1 VPRRWSVA
9 TQLLALQLG
18 IIAVVLVGVG
28 AVSLTQ
34 AQGDFRRT
42 EGSRVLAAAENL
54 AARAALRQAL
64 ETEDELVA
72 RERAAAVAE
81 AVQSLSGA
89 SFVAAVDRAGVV
101 VTDTEDPGRIGE
113 RAALLGSEP
122 EGGTA
127 LQGRASV
134 GERTGGGAPAVV
146 AYVPVFSAQPG
157 RAGALLGAVAI
168 GQEYPTPVEYLVS
181 AVPNLLTYLGLAGG
195 LGIAG
200 SLLLARRV
208 KRQTL
213 GLEPL
218 EIRGLVEHREAML
231 TGIKEGVLA
240 LDSGDRVALVNAE
253 AHRMLALPADCV
265 GRPLGELAL
274 EPRLV
279 DVLTGREPQ
288 RDAVVFVADRILTL
302 NRMPVSVRGAAV
314 GSVTT
319 MRDLTELRQ
328 LRRELGVTRQTT
340 EGLRAQ
346 AHEFAN
352 RLHTISGLLELG
364 EYEEVLRYVKRLG
377 SATQELSAA
386 VTGAVGDPTLAALLI
401 AKASVAAERGI
412 RLRIA
417 PSSRLGVLDDQLSED
432 LATVVGNLVD
442 NALDAI
448 GPLGG
453 GEVEVEVVEEAG
465 ATEDG
470 AAPRVRVEVRD
481 SGPGVAPDLVEE
493 VFTRGFTTKAAG
505 GGQRGFGLALTRAIC
520 VRRGGAVRVRNDE
533 GAVFS
538 ACLPLSPS
546 PGAHPAGAHPAGSH
560 AAGSPALGGARS

>member
-1 VPRRWSVA
+1 MPRRWSVA
-9 TQLLALQLG
+9 AQLLALQLG

-28 AVSLTQ
+28 AVSLAQ
-34 AQGDFRRT
+34 AQADFRRT

-64 ETEDELVA
+64 EAPVPQVG
-72 RERAAAVAE
+72 REQAAAVAE
-81 AVQSLSGA
+81 SVQSLSGA
-89 SFVAAVDRAGVV
+89 SSVEVVDRVGTVV
-101 VTDTEDPGRIGE
+101 ADTADPGRIGGPTA
-113 RAALLGSEP
+113 RVAD
-122 EGGTA
+122 GGVGDARPGDTA
-127 LQGRASV
+127 LRGRASV
-134 GERTGGGAPAVV
+134 GDRTGGGRRAVV
-146 AYVPVFSAQPG
+146 AHVPVLGEQPG
-157 RAGALLGAVAI
+157 RAGRLLGAVAV
-168 GQEYPTPVEYLVS
+168 GREYPTPVEYLVA
-181 AVPNLLTYLGLAGG
+181 AVPNLVTYLGLAGG
-195 LGIAG
+195 LGIGG

-213 GLEPL
+213 DLEPR

-240 LDSGDRVALVNAE
+240 LDPDDRVTLVNAE
-253 AHRMLALPADCV
+253 AHRMLRLPPDFL
-265 GRPLGELAL
+265 GRPLAALDL

-279 DVLTGREPQ
+279 DVLTDRDGQ
-288 RDAVVFVADRILTL
+288 RDAVVFVGERILTL

-319 MRDLTELRQ
+319 MRDLTELRA

-386 VTGAVGDPTLAALLI
+386 VTGAVDDPALAALLI

-412 RLRIA
+412 RLQIA
-417 PSSRLGVLDDQLSED
+417 PSSRVGLLDDQLSED

-442 NALDAI
+442 NGLDAI
-448 GPLGG
+448 GPVGG
-453 GEVEVEVVEEAG
+453 GEVEVEVVEDPAE
-465 ATEDG
+465 
-470 AAPRVRVEVRD
+470 VRVEVRD
-481 SGPGVAPDLVEE
+481 SGPGVAPELVEE
-493 VFTRGFTTKAAG
+493 VFARGFTTKAAG
-505 GGQRGFGLALTRAIC
+505 GGRRGFGLALTRTIC
-520 VRRGGAVRVRNDE
+520 VRRGGSVSVRNDA

-538 ACLPLSPS
+538 ARLPRAPVLR
-546 PGAHPAGAHPAGSH
+546 PAGAVRA
-560 AAGSPALGGARS
+560 

>member
-1 VPRRWSVA
+1 
-9 TQLLALQLG
+9 
-18 IIAVVLVGVG
+18 
-28 AVSLTQ
+28 
-34 AQGDFRRT
+34 
-42 EGSRVLAAAENL
+42 
-54 AARAALRQAL
+54 
-64 ETEDELVA
+64 
-72 RERAAAVAE
+72 
-81 AVQSLSGA
+81 
-89 SFVAAVDRAGVV
+89 
-101 VTDTEDPGRIGE
+101 
-113 RAALLGSEP
+113 
-122 EGGTA
+122 
-127 LQGRASV
+127 
-134 GERTGGGAPAVV
+134 
-146 AYVPVFSAQPG
+146 
-157 RAGALLGAVAI
+157 
-168 GQEYPTPVEYLVS
+168 
-181 AVPNLLTYLGLAGG
+181 
-195 LGIAG
+195 
-200 SLLLARRV
+200 
-208 KRQTL
+208 
-213 GLEPL
+213 
-218 EIRGLVEHREAML
+218 
-231 TGIKEGVLA
+231 
-240 LDSGDRVALVNAE
+240 
-253 AHRMLALPADCV
+253 MLALPADCV
-265 GRPLGELAL
+265 GRPLAELAL

-377 SATQELSAA
+377 SATQELSSA
-386 VTGAVGDPTLAALLI
+386 VTGAVDDPTLAALLI

-417 PSSRLGVLDDQLSED
+417 PSSRLGMLDDQLSED

-453 GEVEVEVVEEAG
+453 GEVEVEVREDAG
-465 ATEDG
+465 DTADTG
-470 AAPRVRVEVRD
+470 YAGHTAVPRVRVEVRD

-520 VRRGGAVRVRNDE
+520 VRRGGAVSVRNAD

-538 ACLPLSPS
+538 ACLPLLAVSPS
-546 PGAHPAGAHPAGSH
+546 PGCRPV
-560 AAGSPALGGARS
+560 GSPAVGGAPS

>member
-1 VPRRWSVA
+1 MPRRWSVA

-28 AVSLTQ
+28 AVPLAQ
-34 AQGDFRRT
+34 AQADFRRT

-64 ETEDELVA
+64 EASVPQVG

-81 AVQSLSGA
+81 SVQSLSGA
-89 SFVAAVDRAGVV
+89 SSVEVVDRAGVV
-101 VTDTEDPGRIGE
+101 VADTADPGRIGE
-113 RAALLGSEP
+113 PMAALDDVRAGST
-122 EGGTA
+122 GAGDAA
-127 LQGRASV
+127 LRGRASV
-134 GERTGGGAPAVV
+134 GDRTDGRGRAVV
-146 AYVPVFSAQPG
+146 AQVPVFGQEPG
-157 RAGALLGAVAI
+157 RAGWLVGAVAV
-168 GQEYPTPVEYLVS
+168 GREYPTPVEYLVS

-195 LGIAG
+195 LGIGG

-208 KRQTL
+208 KRPTL
-213 GLEPL
+213 GLEPR

-231 TGIKEGVLA
+231 TGIQEGVLA
-240 LDSGDRVALVNAE
+240 LDPDDRVTLVNAE
-253 AHRMLALPADCV
+253 AHRMLRLPADCL
-265 GRPLGELAL
+265 GRPLAALDL
-274 EPRLV
+274 EPRQA
-279 DVLTGREPQ
+279 DVLTGREGR
-288 RDAVVFVADRILTL
+288 RDAVVFVGERILTL

-319 MRDLTELRQ
+319 MRDLTELRA
-328 LRRELGVTRQTT
+328 LRRETGVTRQTT

-364 EYEEVLRYVKRLG
+364 EYEEVLRCVKLLG
-377 SATQELSAA
+377 SATQELPAA
-386 VTGAVGDPTLAALLI
+386 VTRAVDDPALAALLI

-412 RLRIA
+412 RLGIA
-417 PSSRLGVLDDQLSED
+417 PSSRVGLLDDQLGED

-453 GEVEVEVVEEAG
+453 GEVAVEVVE
-465 ATEDG
+465 DP
-470 AAPRVRVEVRD
+470 AADPAEIRVEVRD
-481 SGPGVAPDLVEE
+481 SGPGVAPELVEE

-505 GGQRGFGLALTRAIC
+505 GGQRGFGLALTRTIC
-520 VRRGGAVRVRNDE
+520 VRRGSSVSDRNDA

-538 ACLPLSPS
+538 ARLPV
-546 PGAHPAGAHPAGSH
+546 APARVPA
-560 AAGSPALGGARS
+560 

>member
-1 VPRRWSVA
+1 MPRRWSVA
-9 TQLLALQLG
+9 QQLLALQLG

-34 AQGDFRRT
+34 AQTDFRRT
-42 EGSRVLAAAENL
+42 EGSRMLSAAENL
-54 AARAALRQAL
+54 AARAPLRQAL
-64 ETEDELVA
+64 ETPVPQVA
-72 RERAAAVAE
+72 RERAAVVAQS
-81 AVQSLSGA
+81 VQSLSGA
-89 SFVAAVDRAGVV
+89 SFVEVVDAGGVV
-101 VTDTEDPGRIGE
+101 VADTADPGRIGTRMPWVDGGALAG
-113 RAALLGSEP
+113 RAAVGDETD
-122 EGGTA
+122 GA
-127 LQGRASV
+127 GR
-134 GERTGGGAPAVV
+134 AVV
-146 AYVPVFSAQPG
+146 AYVPVFSAADD
-157 RAGALLGAVAI
+157 RAGRLVGAVAV
-168 GQEYPTPVEYLVS
+168 GQEYPTPVEYLIS
-181 AVPNLLTYLGLAGG
+181 AVPNLVTYLGLAGG
-195 LGIAG
+195 LGIGG

-213 GLEPL
+213 GLEPR

-240 LDSGDRVALVNAE
+240 LDPADVVTLVNAE
-253 AHRMLALPADCV
+253 AHRMLRLPPDCI
-265 GRPLGELAL
+265 GRPLGALDL

-279 DVLTGREPQ
+279 DVLTGRDGQ
-288 RDAVVFVADRILTL
+288 RDAVVFAGERILTL
-302 NRMPVSVRGAAV
+302 NRMPVSVRGTTV

-319 MRDLTELRQ
+319 MRDLTELRA

-364 EYEEVLRYVKRLG
+364 EHEEVLRYVKRLG

-386 VTGAVGDPTLAALLI
+386 VTQAVDDPALAALLI

-412 RLRIA
+412 RLLIA
-417 PSSRLGVLDDQLSED
+417 PSSRVGLLDDQLSED

-453 GEVEVEVVEEAG
+453 GEVEVEVIEDAADAG
-465 ATEDG
+465 AG
-470 AAPRVRVEVRD
+470 AVRVEVRD
-481 SGPGVAPDLVEE
+481 SGPGVAPELVEE
-493 VFTRGFTTKAAG
+493 VFARGFTTKAAG
-505 GGQRGFGLALTRAIC
+505 GGQRGFGLALTRTIC
-520 VRRGGAVRVRNDE
+520 VRRGGSVSVRNDE

-538 ACLPLSPS
+538 ADLPLV
-546 PGAHPAGAHPAGSH
+546 PAGVRP
-560 AAGSPALGGARS
+560 

>member
-1 VPRRWSVA
+1 MPRRWSVA

-34 AQGDFRRT
+34 AQIDFRRA
-42 EGSRVLAAAENL
+42 EGSRMLSAAENL

-64 ETEDELVA
+64 EAPVPQVA
-72 RERAAAVAE
+72 REQSATVAE
-81 AVQSLSGA
+81 SVQSLSGA
-89 SFVAAVDRAGVV
+89 SFVQVMGRDGVLV
-101 VTDTEDPGRIGE
+101 ADTADPGRIGE
-113 RAALLGSEP
+113 QMAAEGDAAL
-122 EGGTA
+122 A
-127 LQGRASV
+127 GRSSV
-134 GERTGGGAPAVV
+134 GDRTGDGGRAVV
-146 AYVPVFSAQPG
+146 AFVPVFSQEAG
-157 RAGALLGAVAI
+157 RVGRLVGAVAV
-168 GQEYPTPVEYLVS
+168 GQEYPTLVEYLIS
-181 AVPNLLTYLGLAGG
+181 AVPNLVTYLGLAGG
-195 LGIAG
+195 LGIGG

-213 GLEPL
+213 GLEPR

-240 LDSGDRVALVNAE
+240 LDPDDVVTLVNAE
-253 AHRMLALPADCV
+253 AHRMLALPPDCI
-265 GRPLGELAL
+265 GRPLDALDL
-274 EPRLV
+274 EPRVV
-279 DVLTGREPQ
+279 DVLTSPDGQ
-288 RDAVVFVADRILTL
+288 RDAVVFAGERILTL
-302 NRMPVSVRGAAV
+302 NRMPVTVRGTAV

-319 MRDLTELRQ
+319 MRDLTELRA

-386 VTGAVGDPTLAALLI
+386 VTRALDDPALAALLI
-401 AKASVAAERGI
+401 AKASLAAERGI
-412 RLRIA
+412 RLQIA
-417 PSSRLGVLDDQLSED
+417 PSSRVGLLDDQLSED

-453 GEVEVEVVEEAG
+453 GEVVVEVVEQ
-465 ATEDG
+465 
-470 AAPRVRVEVRD
+470 AAAVRVEVRD
-481 SGPGVAPDLVEE
+481 SGPGVAPELVEE

-505 GGQRGFGLALTRAIC
+505 GGGSDCDGEADASWADRSQRGFGLALTRTIC
-520 VRRGGAVRVRNDE
+520 VRRGGSVSVHNDD
-533 GAVFS
+533 GAVF
-538 ACLPLSPS
+538 AAFLPLVPVSAPS
-546 PGAHPAGAHPAGSH
+546 GVRP
-560 AAGSPALGGARS
+560 